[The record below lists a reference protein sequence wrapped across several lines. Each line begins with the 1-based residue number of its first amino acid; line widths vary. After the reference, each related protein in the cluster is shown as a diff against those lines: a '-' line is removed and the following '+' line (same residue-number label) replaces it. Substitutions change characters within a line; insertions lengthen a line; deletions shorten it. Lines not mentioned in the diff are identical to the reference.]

1 MNRGEDQKR
10 GEAPVGENTLARLA
24 GTGREGP
31 YLAPHQLEAA
41 RRIERLFERAHL
53 QPRLTACYDPTRTA
67 REPRRGA
74 GDISDF
80 AADARAHLSRLIAAL
95 PPDCAGVVL
104 DVCGFS
110 KGLQTIETERGWPR
124 RSAKL
129 VLRIG
134 LEQAA
139 RLFGLAPS
147 ASGPERGK
155 VEAWIGSGAYPTEMG

>member
-1 MNRGEDQKR
+1 MQL
-10 GEAPVGENTLARLA
+10 GENTLARLA
-24 GTGREGP
+24 CAGGEGP
-31 YLAPHQLEAA
+31 YLAPHHIEAA

-53 QPRLTACYDPTRTA
+53 QPRLTALYDPARTA
-67 REPRRGA
+67 RETGRGA
-74 GDISDF
+74 GDISDL
-80 AADARAHLSRLIAAL
+80 AADARANLSRLVAAL

-110 KGLQTIETERGWPR
+110 KGLQTIESERGWPR

-147 ASGPERGK
+147 ASGPRHGAM
-155 VEAWIGSGAYPTEMG
+155 EAWIGPGAYPTEIG